1 MLAFR
6 KESSPW
12 EELVTAKLLVVDT
25 ESASIRELWSV
36 LAGEGYQVERAL
48 PNRDALRRIVVD
60 DPDLVILGIDQSDEN
75 DWYFCQQLTP
85 ILDQPLFLL
94 ISAEDEIDAAR
105 GLDLGADDCMA
116 NPWSQTELLARIRAL
131 LRRQRAAKPERHDVL
146 QNGDLY
152 IDLTLKRVWIKD
164 KRVRLTPTEY
174 RLLAC
179 LARNRGRY
187 LPCERLLAEVWGP
200 GLQNP
205 RALVKQYIYHLR
217 KKLES
222 DSR

>member
-1 MLAFR
+1 
-6 KESSPW
+6 
-12 EELVTAKLLVVDT
+12 
-25 ESASIRELWSV
+25 
-36 LAGEGYQVERAL
+36 
-48 PNRDALRRIVVD
+48 
-60 DPDLVILGIDQSDEN
+60 
-75 DWYFCQQLTP
+75 
-85 ILDQPLFLL
+85 
-94 ISAEDEIDAAR
+94 
-105 GLDLGADDCMA
+105 MA

-146 QNGDLY
+146 QNGDLF

-222 DSR
+222 DSRQPRYIVTERGRGYRLMVTGGQGLGARGP